1 MGRIANEKVIE
12 GVNTLTVIQG
22 CLGHRQPVDL
32 IASCGDVD
40 EYFFAPIDGKGKQDS
55 IDSKRIGIERDEW
68 LVAKVFCGVDHQS
81 VLAEDNDKILGSEK
95 KIR

>member
-1 MGRIANEKVIE
+1 MGSIANEKVIE
-12 GVNTLTVIQG
+12 GVNTLTVVQG
-22 CLGHRQPVDL
+22 CLCHRQPVDL
-32 IASCGDVD
+32 VASCGDVD

-55 IDSKRIGIERDEW
+55 IDSNRIGIERDEW

-81 VLAEDNDKILGSEK
+81 VLAEDNDKILWTEK

>member
-1 MGRIANEKVIE
+1 
-12 GVNTLTVIQG
+12 
-22 CLGHRQPVDL
+22 
-32 IASCGDVD
+32 
-40 EYFFAPIDGKGKQDS
+40 
-55 IDSKRIGIERDEW
+55 